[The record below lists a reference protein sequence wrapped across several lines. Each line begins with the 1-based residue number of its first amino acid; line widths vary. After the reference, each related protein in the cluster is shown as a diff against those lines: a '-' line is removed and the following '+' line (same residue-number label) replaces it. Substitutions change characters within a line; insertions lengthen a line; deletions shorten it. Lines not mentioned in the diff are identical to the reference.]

1 MKNADVIIVG
11 GGVIG
16 CAIAY
21 NLSKAKLRVLVLEDS
36 EIGSGGSS
44 RNGGGV
50 RQSARDSRELPLAM
64 HAVRNLWPN
73 LSEEL
78 GVDVEYH
85 KRGNLRLGKTE
96 DHLKLLSGIVQRC
109 QDQGLELKMLDQA
122 EVKEICPYVSDEV
135 IGASY
140 CPTDGHGN
148 PMKTTLAFYKKALE
162 LGAEFITGERVQ
174 SLVVKRG
181 KVCGVKTAVN
191 EYEADRVLLAAGFES
206 KALASGVGI
215 NLPMQKIL
223 LEALITETQPPMFPQ
238 MIGTAGSDFYGH
250 QTDHGSFVFGGM
262 SGLEPFCSDETVPV
276 TRSMT
281 APAICRGILGY
292 FPCLAK
298 AKIVR
303 TWAGFLD
310 EMADHVPV
318 LSTVEEVPGLILACG
333 FSGHGYGIAP
343 AVGQLVAE
351 LVVDGQP
358 LISLDAFRYDRFK
371 PRV

>member
-1 MKNADVIIVG
+1 MENADVIIVG

-21 NLSKAKLRVLVLEDS
+21 NLAKSGVSVLVLEEE
-36 EIGSGGSS
+36 EIGSGASS

-78 GVDVEYH
+78 GVDLEYH
-85 KRGNLRLGKTE
+85 KKGNLRLAKTE
-96 DHLKLLSGIVQRC
+96 DHLKVLQGIVNRC
-109 QDQGLELKMLDQA
+109 SAQGLELRMIDRD
-122 EVKEICPYVSDEV
+122 EVMEICPYFSEEV

-148 PMKTTLAFYKKALE
+148 PMKTTLAYYKRALE
-162 LGAEFITGERVQ
+162 LGAVFITRERVQ
-174 SLVVKRG
+174 SLILRKG
-181 KVCGVKTAVN
+181 IVCGVKTATN
-191 EYEADRVLLAAGFES
+191 QYQGQLVLLAAGLGS
-206 KALASGVGI
+206 KPLAASVGI
-215 NLPMQKIL
+215 RLPMQKLL
-223 LEALITETQPPMFPQ
+223 LEALITEALPSMFPQ
-238 MIGTAGSDFYGH
+238 MLGTAGADFYGH

-262 SGLEPFCSDETVPV
+262 SGLEPFESDENEPI
-276 TRSMT
+276 TRSIT
-281 APAICRGILGY
+281 APSICRAILGY
-292 FPCLAK
+292 FPILENS
-298 AKIVR
+298 KIIR
-303 TWAGFLD
+303 TWSGFLD

-318 LSTVEEVPGLILACG
+318 ISKVDEVPGLFLACG

-351 LVVDGQP
+351 TIIDGQP
-358 LISLDAFRYDRFK
+358 SISLDAFRYDRFK